1 MKNFLFVCLA
11 FILISCGSSK
21 EVVVDLNGEYQLLEV
36 QGEDLSDQDLSISFT
51 PAENRISGETG
62 CNGFSAKYTQEN
74 NVLSVGRAMSTR
86 MYCEG
91 KMDTEQ
97 KIISSLEDVAK
108 VKKDGKELVFYSTD
122 NQRLFTLT
130 KK

>member
-91 KMDTEQ
+91 KMETEQ